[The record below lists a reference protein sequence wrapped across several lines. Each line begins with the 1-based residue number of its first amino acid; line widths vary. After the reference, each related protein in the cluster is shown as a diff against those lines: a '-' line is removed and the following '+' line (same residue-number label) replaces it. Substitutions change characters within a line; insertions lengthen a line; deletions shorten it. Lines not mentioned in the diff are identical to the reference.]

1 MGVSTKTLTSLKL
14 RVALSR
20 VGTTRLMANPAK
32 VPEAGGAC
40 HLINTAVSTDGEDFK
55 PAWKISPGMGLICYL
70 GKDARTPQEWALN

>member
-1 MGVSTKTLTSLKL
+1 
-14 RVALSR
+14 
-20 VGTTRLMANPAK
+20 MANPAK

-40 HLINTAVSTDGEDFK
+40 HLINTAVYTDGEDFK